1 MQGMLR
7 VRSWALPVAAVAAAL
22 AAGCSSIGLTTD
34 RVDYK
39 SVQPVKPL
47 DVPPDLSQL
56 PRSDRYAVPDRPG
69 VASAASATAPVAA
82 PVSRTS
88 AASQAP
94 RWLKLHN
101 IHTQEKLE
109 AVYFDKGEYVP
120 DAVQALDKVLR
131 DYRTGDVYSMRPEL
145 FDSLSA
151 LHQKTGSKSHFQV
164 ISGYRSP
171 KTNAM
176 LHGRSGEVAKRSLHM
191 DGKAMDVYLEDVALD
206 RLRAAALDLKRG
218 GVGYYPVSKFVHLD
232 VGPVRRWVGS

>member
-1 MQGMLR
+1 MIERRKLLGLGLGVLGASAIGPMAAFAQAKLGISDPIADLLQRQSELPEGMADDGLPAAAA
-7 VRSWALPVAAVAAAL
+7 VAPVATPVAA
-22 AAGCSSIGLTTD
+22 T
-34 RVDYK
+34 
-39 SVQPVKPL
+39 
-47 DVPPDLSQL
+47 
-56 PRSDRYAVPDRPG
+56 RS
-69 VASAASATAPVAA
+69 ASH
-82 PVSRTS
+82 
-88 AASQAP
+88 AP

-131 DYRTGDVYSMRPEL
+131 DYRTGDVYSMHPEL
-145 FDSLSA
+145 FDTLSS

-171 KTNAM
+171 RTNAM
-176 LHGRSGEVAKRSLHM
+176 LHERSGQVAKRSLHM

-206 RLRAAALDLKRG
+206 RLRASALDLGRG
-218 GVGYYPVSKFVHLD
+218 GVGYYPVSNFVHLD

>member
-1 MQGMLR
+1 MIERRKL
-7 VRSWALPVAAVAAAL
+7 L
-22 AAGCSSIGLTTD
+22 GLG
-34 RVDYK
+34 
-39 SVQPVKPL
+39 L
-47 DVPPDLSQL
+47 
-56 PRSDRYAVPDRPG
+56 G
-69 VASAASATAPVAA
+69 VLGASAVGPMAAFAQSKLGISDPIADLLQQQADLPEGMPAEGASFQAAPVAA

>member
-1 MQGMLR
+1 MIERRKLLGLGLGVLGASAIGPMAAFAQSKLGLSDPIADLLQKQADLPEGM
-7 VRSWALPVAAVAAAL
+7 ADDDLPAAVATPAAAPAL
-22 AAGCSSIGLTTD
+22 AT
-34 RVDYK
+34 
-39 SVQPVKPL
+39 
-47 DVPPDLSQL
+47 
-56 PRSDRYAVPDRPG
+56 RP
-69 VASAASATAPVAA
+69 
-82 PVSRTS
+82 
-88 AASQAP
+88 ASQAP

-131 DYRTGDVYSMRPEL
+131 DYRTGDVYSMHPEL
-145 FDSLSA
+145 FDTLSD

-176 LHGRSGEVAKRSLHM
+176 LHGRSGQVAKRSLHM

-206 RLRAAALDLKRG
+206 RLRAAALDLGRG
-218 GVGYYPVSKFVHLD
+218 GVGYYPVSNFVHVD